1 METTSR
7 LWRPADPVWTITVTT
22 PRSESAEPAGA
33 TPAIDATAPDAVLL
47 EAARAGAHEAFDL
60 LVERHRRTVY
70 HVCYRFTGN
79 HADASDL
86 AQDVFVRAFRGLG
99 AFRGDAAVST
109 WLYRIAVNV
118 CLNHAAVRR
127 PVIEALDARQLIDT
141 GAEAPDRRVL
151 REERSARV
159 RAAIRSLPPRQRLTV
174 ILRTYHDLTHEQI
187 ARALGSSV
195 GTVKANFFHALR
207 NLRAKLS
214 SPEGS

>member
-1 METTSR
+1 MDAASR
-7 LWRPADPVWTITVTT
+7 LWRTADPAWTVKVTNPRADSNAADGPVAPADPLASDRALV
-22 PRSESAEPAGA
+22 
-33 TPAIDATAPDAVLL
+33 D
-47 EAARAGAHEAFDL
+47 AARAGSGEAFGL

-70 HVCYRFTGN
+70 NVCYRFSGN

-86 AQDVFVRAFRGLG
+86 AQDTFVRAHRGLS

-118 CLNHAAVRR
+118 CLNHGAVKR
-127 PVIEALDARQLIDT
+127 PPLDAIDGHHLVDQ

-151 REERSARV
+151 REERAARV
-159 RAAIRSLPPRQRLTV
+159 RSAIGQLPPKQRLTV

-187 ARALGSSV
+187 ATMLGSSV

-207 NLRAKLS
+207 NLRALLDS
-214 SPEGS
+214 TEAS